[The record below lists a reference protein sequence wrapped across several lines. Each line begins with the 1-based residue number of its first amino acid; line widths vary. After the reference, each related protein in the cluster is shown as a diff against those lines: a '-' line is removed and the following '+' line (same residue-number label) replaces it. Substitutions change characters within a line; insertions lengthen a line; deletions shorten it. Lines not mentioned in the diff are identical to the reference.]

1 LGLPDFSSLEAAAVF
16 CVARFV
22 AGLCWPGTGLQ
33 LPFVC
38 GCLPGTGSKPGQ
50 QGFFFRGDFWVADFF
65 AVAMRAWKR
74 FLGLALH
81 SREMISTES

>member
-1 LGLPDFSSLEAAAVF
+1 MRASIAAGRRESRYFFAFGLGLPDFSSLEAAAAF

-33 LPFVC
+33 LPFVR

-50 QGFFFRGDFWVADFF
+50 QGFFVEDDFWVADFF
-65 AVAMRAWKR
+65 AVVM
-74 FLGLALH
+74 L
-81 SREMISTES
+81 I